1 MECNATPLDGY
12 FFAAYYAPD
21 LYVTAFVCSKETER
35 MGNEI
40 SERGGC
46 YLGVNEGEGRWK
58 KCPSKVYIE

>member
-40 SERGGC
+40 SDRDGA
-46 YLGVNEGEGRWK
+46 Y
-58 KCPSKVYIE
+58 